1 MLQAT
6 LFHPAH
12 LRGYRVAAAAA
23 IEPDTPPDPAKDSAP
38 KSKKPKRKRADG
50 AGDGDGDQGDEG
62 GEDAAAGG
70 PIRAYQHQFF
80 DTVAAA
86 AKGGRK
92 GAAAAVPWLFARYA
106 NPERERERESVTDR
120 PQEDGL
126 AHRGR
131 YPSCAS
137 CWLGSAFQT
146 KLNLTPSP
154 EPGTRRR
161 RGRRTTGRRRPRP
174 LRRTRAARTAAAAA
188 VRSLGDAKR

>member
-1 MLQAT
+1 LIRFPLGVAGELLQAT

-106 NPERERERESVTDR
+106 NPERERERERASPTGRKRMGSPTVVGTHLA
-120 PQEDGL
+120 PAAGSGL
-126 AHRGR
+126 LSK
-131 YPSCAS
+131 P
-137 CWLGSAFQT
+137 
-146 KLNLTPSP
+146 NLT
-154 EPGTRRR
+154 
-161 RGRRTTGRRRPRP
+161 
-174 LRRTRAARTAAAAA
+174 
-188 VRSLGDAKR
+188 